1 MPRPIAILTVVVIA
15 GGASRVTSSVVQA
28 PNPNGCYAYV
38 YENPAFG
45 GARYI
50 LNGPARFRTLK
61 RTLSAGELGWDN
73 RIRSVRVGEAAAL
86 TVFTESSFGG
96 RSMRLL
102 SGTVHAQLEP
112 AFAGHIQ
119 SAMLECNAPAR

>member
-1 MPRPIAILTVVVIA
+1 MPRPVALLIVILLA
-15 GGASRVTSSVVQA
+15 GAPPVTSAVVQA

-38 YENPAFG
+38 YEHAEFG

-73 RIRSVRVGEAAAL
+73 RIRSIRVGETAAL

-96 RSMRLL
+96 RSM
-102 SGTVHAQLEP
+102 SFVAGTVHPHLETG
-112 AFAGHIQ
+112 FAGHIQ
-119 SAMLECNAPAR
+119 SAVLECTRPAR